1 MTTDMVPVGV
11 SNEHSCQRR
20 QSWRKCLQRFVC
32 TSCEVRSRARVNTDE
47 LTPVLGNNEVVFR
60 EFEAGQR
67 IDASGNDLGDAPRR
81 KRMTGGF
88 VLRKWRCQCD
98 CVIEV
103 GIAAAPQ
110 VLLSLC
116 FIAIIQR
123 EFAKVI
129 VNFAQPCRMRRV
141 VCMLKTPIEFFLRSL
156 SL

>member
-67 IDASGNDLGDAPRR
+67 IDATGNDLSNTPRR
-81 KRMTGGF
+81 KRMTRVSVFGKRG
-88 VLRKWRCQCD
+88 CQCD
-98 CVIEV
+98 
-103 GIAAAPQ
+103 
-110 VLLSLC
+110 L
-116 FIAIIQR
+116 
-123 EFAKVI
+123 
-129 VNFAQPCRMRRV
+129 V
-141 VCMLKTPIEFFLRSL
+141 V
-156 SL
+156 